1 MQDCEA
7 VEQNDEEVRVLSRFV
22 VSISFDAATNEVVVI
37 SGLGY
42 DGRDVTA
49 KLFKLQ

>member
-7 VEQNDEEVRVLSRFV
+7 VEKNDEEFRVLSRFV
-22 VSISFDAATNEVVVI
+22 VSIRIDAATNEVVVI

-42 DGRDVTA
+42 DGRDATE
-49 KLFKLQ
+49 KLFQLQ